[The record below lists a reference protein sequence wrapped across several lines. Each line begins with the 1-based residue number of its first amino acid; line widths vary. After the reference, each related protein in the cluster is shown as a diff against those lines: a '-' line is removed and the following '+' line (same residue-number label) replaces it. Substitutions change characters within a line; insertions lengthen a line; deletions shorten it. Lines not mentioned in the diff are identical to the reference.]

1 MTMWERW
8 LVRGLDSNL
17 KDFLKRSAVVSI
29 MRIAGLLCVF
39 ALQLLLARL
48 MGDSEE
54 YGKYAWGQSILF
66 LGGTLAA
73 MGIPIVTARF
83 VASLSAQ
90 QNHQSVPE
98 VIGRSRALLLRSS
111 GFLLMLS
118 LALALYW
125 SNDSSG
131 DFHKEMLVLALLLA
145 PSVSFLLLYQNI
157 AMSRQWFILAFLPM
171 WVLRP
176 VTTALLALALWWISG
191 NQLDGEDT
199 VLLVGL
205 SVLLVTLPQALIYYR
220 RERAVPGNEIST
232 EDNTQFKPSALFAT
246 SLPVFVT
253 RIAGLVVEYSNILL
267 LGLLAGPAATGAYFA
282 AERLALLAF
291 IPSAI
296 VGSVNQAGIAAAY
309 ATNDK
314 TSLKVLVAQA
324 AHGKLWPCI
333 IIAVALMSFSG
344 PLLSLFGDDFSNS
357 APVLMILAL
366 GQIVRAST
374 GASHELLVM
383 SGRQKLLPG
392 VMISTAIFHVVL
404 LSLLLPTFSAGGAA
418 VASVASGA
426 LSSFW
431 VMILVRREL
440 AINPTV
446 LAGRK
451 SRTVKNL

>member
-1 MTMWERW
+1 MRKRRFI
-8 LVRGLDSNL
+8 RGLDSSL
-17 KDFLKRSAVVSI
+17 KGFLKRSAVVAI
-29 MRIAGLLCVF
+29 MRMTGLLCVF

-66 LGGTLAA
+66 VGGTLTA
-73 MGIPIVTARF
+73 MSIPIVTARF
-83 VASLSAQ
+83 VASLNAQ
-90 QNHQSVPE
+90 KNHGSVPE
-98 VIGRSRALLLRSS
+98 IIGRSRALLFRSS
-111 GFLLMLS
+111 GVVLMLA

-131 DFHKEMLVLALLLA
+131 DFHKDMLVLALLLA

-191 NQLDGEDT
+191 NHLDGEDT

-220 RERAVPGNEIST
+220 RERAVAENGISAG
-232 EDNTQFKPSALFAT
+232 DNTPFKPSELFVT
-246 SLPVFVT
+246 SLPLFVS

-267 LGLLAGPAATGAYFA
+267 LGFLAGPAAAGAYFA
-282 AERLALLAF
+282 AERLALLTL

-314 TSLKVLVAQA
+314 TSLKILVAQA

-333 IIAVALMSFSG
+333 IIAVALMIFSG

-357 APVLMILAL
+357 APVLMILVL
-366 GQIVRAST
+366 GQVVRAST
-374 GASHELLVM
+374 GASHELLIM

-392 VMISTAIFHVVL
+392 VAISTAIFHVIL
-404 LSLLLPTFSAGGAA
+404 LGFLLPTFSAGGAA
-418 VASVASGA
+418 VISVASGA

-431 VMILVRREL
+431 ILILVKREL

-446 LAGRK
+446 LAGLK
-451 SRTVKNL
+451 SREVQNL